1 MIVTDDMV
9 QNAFDVLN
17 DSRGLAAAAAKEK
30 RQAEFHTKA
39 TASLLYLKFSGT
51 VAERKALA
59 QCHPD
64 MKVAT
69 DREAE
74 AVGVVVEHTETR
86 NDARALIDAWRTE
99 CANNRGMARVG

>member
-17 DSRGLAAAAAKEK
+17 DTRGLAAAAAKEK
-30 RQAEFHTKA
+30 RQAEFYTKSTRA
-39 TASLLYLKFSGT
+39 RLYLQYSGT
-51 VAERKALA
+51 VAERNAKVE
-59 QCHPD
+59 CHPALRA
-64 MKVAT
+64 AT

-74 AVGVVVEHTETR
+74 AFGVVVKHSETR

-99 CANNRGMARVG
+99 SANYRGMARVG